1 MKKITYNQKAS
12 ILETVVK
19 GLDLFSACIKEGL
32 DLEQYE
38 SLQDDSKFMVE
49 YNAEEAREEAR
60 LLELFKETA
69 IKRAYDP
76 KKLDHKAI
84 IDVLALM
91 KPEKYGSSKEE
102 DKGGEPKS
110 TVETYIPDNGRG

>member
-1 MKKITYNQKAS
+1 MKKITFNEKAS
-12 ILETVVK
+12 ILEAVVK
-19 GLDLFSACIKEGL
+19 GIDLFSACVREGL
-32 DLEQYE
+32 TLEQHE
-38 SLQDDSKFMVE
+38 ALLEDKTFMAE
-49 YNAEEAREEAR
+49 YNAEVAKEEAS

-69 IKRAYDP
+69 IARAHDP

-84 IDVLALM
+84 LDVLAMM

-110 TVETYIPDNGRG
+110 TVEIYLPDNGRN